1 MKLFILAAGK
11 GTRLW
16 PLTKNTPKSL
26 LTFNDGTTIIERQ
39 IENAIRH
46 DLFSEIVIITGYK
59 SEQIEA
65 KIKDYKVRIPIK
77 ISYNPVYDITNN
89 LVSVW
94 VAHHDMLNEDFM
106 ITNGDNIYRNDVFKK
121 VQTDKED
128 IIQVTLDFKDVYD
141 DDDMKVKLADKDRVT
156 KISKSISIEKA
167 DAESVG
173 LVLVKGDK
181 DRRLFVN
188 KVIELVKNK
197 EYLEKFWLEI
207 FNSLIDDGIYISKAI
222 IDKDDWKEVDFHPD
236 VDAMKNIILKDF

>member
-26 LTFNDGTTIIERQ
+26 LTFSDGTTILERQ
-39 IENAIRH
+39 VENAIRNEFITEV
-46 DLFSEIVIITGYK
+46 DIVTGYK

-65 KIKDYKVRIPIK
+65 KIKDYKTRIPIR
-77 ISYNPVYDITNN
+77 ILFNPVYDITNN

-94 VAHHDMLNEDFM
+94 VAHHQMMDEDFM
-106 ITNGDNIYRNDVFKK
+106 ITNGDNIYKNDVFQKI
-121 VQTDKED
+121 QSDKND
-128 IIQVTLDFKDVYD
+128 LIQLTVDYRDSYD
-141 DDDMKVKLADKDRVT
+141 DDDMKVTFSDGRVVRV
-156 KISKSISIEKA
+156 SKQIPPEKT

-173 LVLVKGDK
+173 LVLVKGK
-181 DRRLFVN
+181 KSRRLFVD
-188 KVIELVKNK
+188 KVIELVREK

-207 FNSLIDDGIYISKAI
+207 FNSLSEDGVAIDYATIEVN
-222 IDKDDWKEVDFHPD
+222 DWREVDFHPD

>member
-26 LTFNDGTTIIERQ
+26 LTFNDGTTILERQ
-39 IENAIRH
+39 VENAIRNEFITEV
-46 DLFSEIVIITGYK
+46 DIVTGYK

-65 KIKDYKVRIPIK
+65 KIKDYKTRIPIK
-77 ISYNPVYDITNN
+77 ILFNPVYDITNN

-94 VAHHDMLNEDFM
+94 VAHHQMIDEDFM
-106 ITNGDNIYRNDVFKK
+106 ITNGDNIYKNDVFQK
-121 VQTDKED
+121 VQSDK
-128 IIQVTLDFKDVYD
+128 KDVIQLTVDHRESYD
-141 DDDMKVKLADKDRVT
+141 DDDMKVTFSDGRVVRV
-156 KISKSISIEKA
+156 SKQIPPEKT

-173 LVLVKGDK
+173 LVLVKGK
-181 DRRLFVN
+181 KSRRLFVD
-188 KVIELVKNK
+188 KVIELVREK

-207 FNSLIDDGIYISKAI
+207 FNSLSDDGVAI
-222 IDKDDWKEVDFHPD
+222 DYTTIEVNDWREVDFHPD

>member
-26 LTFNDGTTIIERQ
+26 LTFSDGTTILERQ
-39 IENAIRH
+39 VENAIRNE
-46 DLFSEIVIITGYK
+46 FITEVNIVTGYK

-65 KIKDYKVRIPIK
+65 KIKDYKTRIPIN
-77 ISYNPVYDITNN
+77 ILFNPVYDITNN

-94 VAHHDMLNEDFM
+94 VAHHRMTDEDFM
-106 ITNGDNIYRNDVFKK
+106 ITNGDNIYKNDVFQKI
-121 VQTDKED
+121 QTDKKEV
-128 IIQVTLDFKDVYD
+128 IQLTVDYRESYD
-141 DDDMKVKLADKDRVT
+141 GDDMKVTFSDGRVV
-156 KISKSISIEKA
+156 KVSKQIPPEKT

-173 LVLVKGDK
+173 LVLVKGEK
-181 DRRLFVN
+181 SRRLFVD
-188 KVIELVKNK
+188 KVIELVREK

-207 FNSLIDDGIYISKAI
+207 FNSLSDDGVAI
-222 IDKDDWKEVDFHPD
+222 DHKSIEVNDWREVDFHPD